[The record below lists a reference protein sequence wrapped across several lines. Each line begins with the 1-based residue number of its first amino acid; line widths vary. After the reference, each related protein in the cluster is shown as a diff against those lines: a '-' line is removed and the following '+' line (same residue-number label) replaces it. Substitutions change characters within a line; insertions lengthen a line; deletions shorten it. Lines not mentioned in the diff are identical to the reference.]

1 MNSEQPLCHN
11 ISEQALPLSPGTET
25 ATDLAVE
32 RASELVMRLV
42 KLKGGESVPF
52 LAEEFA
58 DMLGIEVK
66 KEDLG
71 IDSPRLRPLGALLLR
86 RPNGYVI
93 KVNSSQSWVRQNY
106 SCAHEIG
113 HVILDEMERVVPT
126 NDTEFRMS
134 GSDVSREAKERLC
147 EAVAAELLMPQWIFQ
162 KYLSCWG
169 ASVTSA
175 EWLAHTFKVSIPA
188 AAIRVAELSEEPC
201 MVIRWKRLPRG
212 RTKVLEADWCFGPG
226 KEKHNGYYG
235 PVVARVRYPSSLFK
249 AYEGELPVK
258 STKLFR
264 LGSIKKPL
272 HLESKGFLT
281 GDNRYVISL
290 AFPERQK
297 TS

>member
-1 MNSEQPLCHN
+1 MNGEQVLSHN
-11 ISEQALPLSPGTET
+11 ISEQASRLSADSET
-25 ATDLAVE
+25 IAELVIE
-32 RASELVMRLV
+32 RARELVRRLIT
-42 KLKGGESVPF
+42 LKGGERVPF

-66 KEDLG
+66 RADLG
-71 IDSPRLRPLGALLLR
+71 DLDALLMR
-86 RPNGYVI
+86 QPNGYVI
-93 KVNSSQSWVRQNY
+93 KVHSTQSRVRQNY

-134 GSDVSREAKERLC
+134 GSDVSKKAKEHLC
-147 EAVAAELLMPQWIFQ
+147 QAVAAELLMPEWIFQ
-162 KYLSCWG
+162 KYLSRWG
-169 ASVTSA
+169 ASVTST

-201 MVIRWKRLPRG
+201 IVIRWKRLPRG
-212 RTKVLEADWCFGPG
+212 RTKVLETDWCFGPG
-226 KEKHNGYYG
+226 RERDNGYYG
-235 PVVARVRYPSSLFK
+235 PVVARARYPSSLFK

-264 LGSIKKPL
+264 LGNIKKNC
-272 HLESKGFLT
+272 HMESRGF
-281 GDNRYVISL
+281 GGGEMRYVISL